1 MAVKGWGGGGGCSN
15 KGRRKVVIVL
25 VLLKCVLFYFRA
37 ENSNFP
43 GQKIVKGN
51 GQKWNSGNSH
61 FCQFVCNLKCPK
73 GDPVLRGTYTKS
85 WPLFYRGSSGR
96 GDGDGTGVK
105 GSKNLADTDTD
116 EQTAMEL
123 TAGIHWP
130 KRRKQSSIAKYKRK
144 GLGP

>member
-1 MAVKGWGGGGGCSN
+1 
-15 KGRRKVVIVL
+15 
-25 VLLKCVLFYFRA
+25 
-37 ENSNFP
+37 
-43 GQKIVKGN
+43 
-51 GQKWNSGNSH
+51 
-61 FCQFVCNLKCPK
+61 
-73 GDPVLRGTYTKS
+73 VLRGTYTKS

-123 TAGIHWP
+123 TAGIHCS